1 MKDEGGRME
10 KTRNTQKHKI
20 HYSLFTIHYS
30 LTLFLLFQLFL
41 PAALAQEPQ
50 ESDKAAKLL
59 ASLSVEEKVG
69 QLFIVPFSGNNTT
82 PGSDIHTLITQ
93 YKVGG
98 VVLQTANYN
107 FTNHAKTPQEIALL
121 SNRLQAH
128 TLSNTSV
135 PLFIAVDQEG
145 DGWPYTRITGGVT
158 PLPSPMSIG
167 ATWDAQNARD
177 VGRIVGQEL
186 SAMGVNLLLGPVLDV
201 LNDPRPA
208 GRGDMGTRTF
218 GGDPFWVGSLGSAYI
233 QGVHEGSNNTVATV
247 AKHFPGRGGSDRL
260 PDNEIATVD
269 KSLQALKRL
278 ELAPFFA
285 VTNPDR
291 PDSTDAMMSSHI
303 RYRGFQG
310 DIRQFTAP
318 ISFDAAGM
326 SSLLNLPEFVP
337 WREQGGLIVSDAL
350 GVPAVRKHYDP
361 TLQTFPHRRIA
372 REAFLAGND
381 LLILA
386 QFDLDSIWSQQFAN
400 IKDAIEFFQSEYRNN
415 SDFAAQVDESA
426 LRILRLK
433 LKMFPNPTPNGL
445 FVDGEV
451 ALAVS
456 GQGTRTTN
464 RIARQSL
471 TLLSPGLD
479 EYNQRLSRPPGVDE
493 KLLFISDSRLVREC
507 FEDTNA
513 CQPFE
518 PLPTDALEEIVLRL
532 YGPDTTAQA
541 LPENVNSINFAE
553 LKQVLVGSL
562 AQAGDTG
569 ASDVAAAEEA
579 LISHSPEEVT
589 AFIQQADWII
599 FAMQDVNT
607 DRYAA
612 SDALKL
618 FLAQGLSSLYNK
630 NLIVFALN
638 SPYYLDTTE
647 ISKLTAYFALYSK
660 TTPYLE
666 TAVRALYG
674 EAAPQ
679 GASPVSVDGVNYN
692 LVHVLSPDPAR
703 NFEVMV
709 KEISP
714 PDAYPPVTVRAQAG
728 PILDYNGHPVPDGT
742 PVEFD
747 VTYLSGQKATIP
759 LTHTVSGT
767 AEISFTLL
775 EAGTV
780 EITARSGEV
789 ASQHPQRVTVAA
801 APATPTLAPTI
812 APADT
817 PTTFPTPTATVA
829 PSATPTASPSPA
841 PVVTPTPSPSL
852 ALPGNSEA
860 ALLPPKNVTPADF
873 LASLGIIFL
882 SFVAGLAL
890 WRPWRS
896 QNRTRLAL
904 VSFIGGMTAYL
915 LYGIGWLRPDLWFFP
930 QASIVA
936 QRATLFVLVFL
947 FGAAG
952 AVINEQLTI
961 SN

>member
-1 MKDEGGRME
+1 MK

-30 LTLFLLFQLFL
+30 LTFFLLFQLFL
-41 PAALAQEPQ
+41 PPALAQEPQ
-50 ESDKAAKLL
+50 EADKAAELL

-69 QLFIVPFSGNNTT
+69 QLFIVPFSGNNTD

-98 VVLQTANYN
+98 VVLQTSNYN

-218 GGDPFWVGSLGSAYI
+218 GGDPFWVGSMGSAYI

-337 WREQGGLIVSDAL
+337 WRKQGGLIVSDAL

-400 IKDAIEFFQSEYRNN
+400 IKDTIEFFRSEYRNN
-415 SDFAAQVDESA
+415 SDFAAQVDESV

-456 GQGTRTTN
+456 GQGTRTVN

-471 TLLSPGLD
+471 TLLSPDPD
-479 EYNQRLSRPPGVDE
+479 EYSQRLSRPPAVNE
-493 KLLFISDSRLVREC
+493 NLLFISDSRLVREC
-507 FEDTNA
+507 FEDTDA

-518 PLPTDALEEIVLRL
+518 PLPTNALEEIVLRL

-562 AQAGDTG
+562 AQAGDVDDSET
-569 ASDVAAAEEA
+569 ETP
-579 LISHSPEEVT
+579 LITHNPEEVT

-607 DRYAA
+607 DRYAT

-647 ISKLTAYFALYSK
+647 INKLTAYFSLYSK

-703 NFEVMV
+703 DFEVTV
-709 KEISP
+709 KEVSP
-714 PDAYPPVTVRAQAG
+714 PDARPPVTVRVQAG

-747 VTYLSGQKATIP
+747 VTYLSGQKVTTP
-759 LTHTVSGT
+759 LTHTVGGMV
-767 AEISFTLL
+767 EIRFVLL

-789 ASQHPQRVTVAA
+789 VSQRSQRVTVAA
-801 APATPTLAPTI
+801 APATPTAAPTI

-817 PTTFPTPTATVA
+817 PTVFNTPTATVA
-829 PSATPTASPSPA
+829 PSATPTASPSPSPT
-841 PVVTPTPSPSL
+841 PVITPTPPSAF
-852 ALPGNSEA
+852 ALPGDSEA
-860 ALLPPKNVTPADF
+860 ALLPSKNVTASDF

-882 SFVAGLAL
+882 SFAAGIAL

-896 QNRTRLAL
+896 RSRRTRLAL
-904 VSFIGGMTAYL
+904 VIFIGGMTAYL

-947 FGAAG
+947 FGAAV
-952 AVINEQLTI
+952 AVINEQLTV
-961 SN
+961 NN

>member
-1 MKDEGGRME
+1 MK
-10 KTRNTQKHKI
+10 KTFNKQRRKI
-20 HYSLFTIHYS
+20 HYSLFIIHYS
-30 LTLFLLFQLFL
+30 LIFLLLFQLFI
-41 PAALAQEPQ
+41 PAALAQEPD
-50 ESDKAAKLL
+50 SAAELL
-59 ASLSVEEKVG
+59 ASLTVEEKVG
-69 QLFIVPFSGNNTT
+69 QLFIVPFSGNNAD
-82 PGSDIHTLITQ
+82 PGSDIYTLITQ

-98 VVLQTANYN
+98 VVLQASNYN
-107 FTNHAKTPQEIALL
+107 FTNHAKTPQEIAQLG
-121 SNRLQAH
+121 NRLQAH
-128 TLSNTSV
+128 TLSNKNI

-158 PLPSPMSIG
+158 PLPSPMSVG
-167 ATWDAQNARD
+167 ATWSLQNARD

-186 SAMGVNLLLGPVLDV
+186 SAMGINLLLGPVLDV

-218 GGDPFWVGSLGSAYI
+218 GGDPFWVGSMGSAYI
-233 QGVHEGSNNTVATV
+233 QGVHEGSNSTVATV

-285 VTNPDR
+285 VTRQDEAGL
-291 PDSTDAMMSSHI
+291 TDAMMSSHI

-326 SSLLNLPEFVP
+326 STLLNLSEFVT

-361 TLQTFPHRRIA
+361 ALQTFPHRRIA

-386 QFDLDSIWSQQFAN
+386 QFDLDSIWSQQFSN
-400 IKDAIEFFQSEYRNN
+400 IKDTIEFFQSEYRNN

-456 GQGTRTTN
+456 GQGTRAVN

-471 TLLSPGLD
+471 TLLSPGPD
-479 EYNQRLSRPPGVDE
+479 EYSQRLSRPPGVNE

-507 FEDTNA
+507 FEDADA

-518 PLPTDALEEIVLRL
+518 PLPTDALEGVVLRL

-562 AQAGDTG
+562 ALAGD
-569 ASDVAAAEEA
+569 ASDPEFVVAEEV

-589 AFIQQADWII
+589 ALIQQADWIV

-630 NLIVFALN
+630 KNLIVFALN

-647 ISKLTAYFALYSK
+647 INKLTAYFSLYSK
-660 TTPYLE
+660 TTPHLE

-692 LVHVLSPDPAR
+692 LVHVLSPDPLR
-703 NFEVMV
+703 SFEVMV
-709 KEISP
+709 KDVSP
-714 PDAYPPVTVRAQAG
+714 LDARPPVTVRAQAG
-728 PILDYNGHPVPDGT
+728 PILDYNGQPVPDGT

-747 VTYLSGQKATIP
+747 VTYLSGQKVSVPI
-759 LTHTVSGT
+759 THTVAGM
-767 AEISFTLL
+767 AETSFVLP

-780 EITARSGEV
+780 EIYAHSGEV
-789 ASQHPQRVTVAA
+789 ASQRPQLVTVAA
-801 APATPTLAPTI
+801 APAIPTASPTI

-817 PTTFPTPTATVA
+817 PTVFNTPTATVA
-829 PSATPTASPSPA
+829 PSATPTASPPPPS
-841 PVVTPTPSPSL
+841 PTPVIAPTSTSAF
-852 ALPGNSEA
+852 ALPGDSEA
-860 ALLPPKNVTPADF
+860 ALSPSKDVNAGDF
-873 LASLGIIFL
+873 LVSLGIIFL
-882 SFVAGLAL
+882 SFVTGIAL
-890 WRPWRS
+890 WRQPHRS
-896 QNRTRLAL
+896 SRTRLAL
-904 VSFIGGMTAYL
+904 VIFIGGMTAYL

-947 FGAAG
+947 FGAVG
-952 AVINEQLTI
+952 AIINEQLSI
-961 SN
+961 SD